1 MGFENG
7 KLLRV
12 VLSAVGPGGRD
23 AATVLHYDLDD
34 SALTGEDN
42 DPQSLANTFRDD
54 VVPTYAALF
63 GSAWSIQPVM
73 IEQERDPLHPTNPRG
88 AWSAGA
94 PVAGTRSLGSDVLPP
109 GLCGICTLITAH
121 IGRRFRGRIFLPGS
135 IVEGDQNDGVVGSS
149 MTGPWSTFVA
159 AIPRQ
164 PDIATGTS
172 DSTAKWCVYSR
183 TQRTANLDPYASP
196 VTATVVKTKLHYL
209 RSRAV

>member
-7 KLLRV
+7 QLLRV
-12 VLSAVGPGGRD
+12 VLAATGPGGRN
-23 AATVLHYDLDD
+23 AATVLHYDLQGGT
-34 SALTGEDN
+34 LTDTAN
-42 DPQSLANTFRDD
+42 DPQALADRFRDD

-63 GSAWSIQPVM
+63 GSAWSIQPVV
-73 IEQERDPLHPTNPRG
+73 IEDERDPLHATNPRG
-88 AWSAGA
+88 AWSSGA

-149 MTGPWSTFVA
+149 MTGPWSAFVA
-159 AIPRQ
+159 AIPKE
-164 PDIATGTS
+164 PDIATGAS
-172 DSTAKWCVYSR
+172 GASAKWCVYSR
-183 TQRTANLDPYASP
+183 TQRAANLDPYASA